1 LISKN
6 SSELD
11 FEARNWDLKNAFSK
25 NSCKP
30 ACMGGWAAG
39 AWRLGVR
46 VCVSFWGACFA
57 FAQRQRSEFVCRSAI
72 EFQCAVR
79 RQRCGSDAA
88 EAPATTTTSAF
99 KKVFQFC
106 SKKFDKV

>member
-1 LISKN
+1 
-6 SSELD
+6 
-11 FEARNWDLKNAFSK
+11 
-25 NSCKP
+25 
-30 ACMGGWAAG
+30 MGGWAAG

-88 EAPATTTTSAF
+88 EAPATTTTSAINTKDIYASESRLFIPHPF
-99 KKVFQFC
+99 KKVFSFW
-106 SKKFDKV
+106 